1 MKSMDIVTSTE
12 LYEKRF
18 LARHTQI
25 VQADLYKK
33 YNDMASDPFLFFRAT
48 AYQRI
53 CRFPVVCPRLFTL
66 PKVLAVIDL
75 HVDNYGTYRDH
86 EGRLIWAINDFD
98 EVFLYSFA
106 VDLVHLAASV
116 KFAIESGRLGIG
128 FGKACRMI
136 LEGYS
141 ESLACGGRPFVLQEE
156 HQELRA
162 MAVARLKDPVAF
174 FDKLKAQTTRM
185 QTIPDVADSA
195 LKTLFPLPDMQYKAF
210 QRTAGEGSL
219 GRQRFVALSELSGG
233 LIAREVKAALPSC
246 ALFAEGKYDGP
257 LYYTQML
264 DNAVRAR
271 DPFLKVV
278 DKFIARRLAPDCSR
292 IELTSLP
299 KDRDEALLL
308 WSMGFDAGN
317 HHLGSKEAIPAVQ
330 KALGKLKDNWLRDNA
345 LAMQQDN
352 LGDFKVWR
360 KHWKNNPRKDLIAA
374 NSQS

>member
-1 MKSMDIVTSTE
+1 MKSMDIVTSTK
-12 LYEKRF
+12 LYEERF

-25 VQADLYKK
+25 VRADLDKK
-33 YNDMASDPFLFFRAT
+33 YSDMESNPFLFFRGT

-53 CRFPVVCPRLFTL
+53 SRFPEVCPELADL
-66 PKVLAVIDL
+66 PQVLAVIDL

-98 EVFLYSFA
+98 EVFPFSFA
-106 VDLVHLAASV
+106 VDLVQLAASA
-116 KFAIESGRLGIG
+116 KLAIESGRLEIG

-136 LEGYS
+136 CDGYT
-141 ESLACGGRPFVLQEE
+141 ESLKSGGRPFVLQEE
-156 HQELRA
+156 HSELRA
-162 MAVARLKDPVAF
+162 MAVARLKDPVEF
-174 FDKLKAQTTRM
+174 FDKLKAQTVRM
-185 QTIPDVADSA
+185 QTIPAVADGA
-195 LKTLFPLPDMQYKAF
+195 LKTLFPHSDMPYKAF
-210 QRTAGEGSL
+210 QRTAGVGSL
-219 GRQRFVALSELSGG
+219 GRQRFVALSELTGG

-246 ALFAEGKYDGP
+246 ALFAEGKFEGP

-264 DNAVRAR
+264 DTAVRAR

-278 DKFIARRLAPDCSR
+278 DNFVARRLAPDCSR

-317 HHLGSKEAIPAVQ
+317 HHLGSTDAISAVR
-330 KALGKLKDNWLRDNA
+330 KALGKLKENWLRDAA

-352 LGDFKVWR
+352 LADYKVWR
-360 KHWKNNPRKDLIAA
+360 KHWKNK
-374 NSQS
+374 SKTKK

>member
-18 LARHTQI
+18 LTRHTQI
-25 VQADLYKK
+25 VQADLHKK

-53 CRFPVVCPRLFTL
+53 SRFPLVCPELFTL

-98 EVFLYSFA
+98 EVFPYSFA
-106 VDLVHLAASV
+106 VDLVHLAASA
-116 KFAIESGRLGIG
+116 KLAIESGRLEIG

-136 LEGYS
+136 LEGYC
-141 ESLACGGRPFVLQEE
+141 ESLAGGGRPFVLQEE
-156 HQELRA
+156 NQELRA

-185 QTIPDVADSA
+185 QTIPALADTA
-195 LKTLFPLPDMQYKAF
+195 LQTLLPHKEMSYKIF

-219 GRQRFVALSELSGG
+219 GRQRFVALAELTGG
-233 LIAREVKAALPSC
+233 LIVREVKAALPSC
-246 ALFAEGKYDGP
+246 AYFAEGKFDGP
-257 LYYTQML
+257 LYYAQML

-271 DPFLKVV
+271 DPFLTVV
-278 DKFIARRLAPDCSR
+278 DQFIARRLAPDCSR

-308 WSMGFDAGN
+308 KSMGFDAGN

-330 KALGKLKDNWLRDNA
+330 KALSSLKDNWLRDTA

-352 LGDFKVWR
+352 LADFKVWR
-360 KHWKNNPRKDLIAA
+360 KHWKNKRRK
-374 NSQS
+374 NRVQ

>member
-1 MKSMDIVTSTE
+1 MKSMDIIESTQ
-12 LYEKRF
+12 LYETRF
-18 LARHTQI
+18 LGAHTQI
-25 VQADLYKK
+25 VQADLDKK
-33 YNDMASDPFLFFRAT
+33 YDDMASDPFLFYRGT
-48 AYQRI
+48 AYRRTA
-53 CRFPVVCPRLFTL
+53 RFPIICPKLAKL

-98 EVFLYSFA
+98 EAFPYSFA
-106 VDLVHLAASV
+106 IDLVHLAASA
-116 KFAIESGRLGIG
+116 KLAIESGRLEIG

-136 LEGYS
+136 CQGYS

-174 FDKLKAQTTRM
+174 FDKLKAQTTHLHAIPNIADNAL
-185 QTIPDVADSA
+185 QTI
-195 LKTLFPLPDMQYKAF
+195 LPQLGIPYKAF

-219 GRQRFVALSELSGG
+219 GRPRFVALAEHTGG

-246 ALFAEGKYDGP
+246 ALFAEGKFDGP

-264 DNAVRAR
+264 ETAVRAK
-271 DPFLKVV
+271 DPFLSVV
-278 DKFIARRLAPDCSR
+278 DKFVARRLAPDCSR

-308 WSMGFDAGN
+308 YSMGFDAGN
-317 HHLGSKEAIPAVQ
+317 HHLGSKDAIPVVQ
-330 KALGKLKDNWLRDNA
+330 KALASLDDNWLRDFA
-345 LAMQQDN
+345 LEMQQDN
-352 LGDFKVWR
+352 LNDFKIWR
-360 KHWKNNPRKDLIAA
+360 KYWKGQRRKGRSKPVAK
-374 NSQS
+374 